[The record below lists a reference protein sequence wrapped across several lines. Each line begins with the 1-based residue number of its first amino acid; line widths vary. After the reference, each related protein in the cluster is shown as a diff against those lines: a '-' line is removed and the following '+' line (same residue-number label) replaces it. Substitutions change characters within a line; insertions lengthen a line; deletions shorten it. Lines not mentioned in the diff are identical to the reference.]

1 MIEHV
6 FGSRLLPLGVALLV
20 LVLAVL
26 GTARMTSGAAPET
39 RSVADPGGDPVRGW
53 VAGMLA
59 GGAVGETYLV
69 KLGDTLWEIAVEHY
83 GGDPREAVWRIQDR
97 NRLDDPLITP
107 GQVLVLP

>member
-6 FGSRLLPLGVALLV
+6 FGSRLLPLGAVLLV
-20 LVLAVL
+20 LLLAVL

-39 RSVADPGGDPVRGW
+39 RYVVEP
-53 VAGMLA
+53 
-59 GGAVGETYLV
+59 
-69 KLGDTLWEIAVEHY
+69 GDTLWQIAVEHY
-83 GGDPREAVWRIQDR
+83 SGYPREAVWRIEDR